1 MSIETCEF
9 CGNRQGN
16 RNKHRHQ
23 HSCSKNPKSSKFLNR
38 VIFLIQNLVELT
50 KNDNSD
56 VRTNDVMLEI
66 ITNDHLKFLK
76 RVEYDQ
82 FFKTAL
88 IQILERREQRESFFD
103 KAIKDGISKGYFDK
117 FFNKG
122 KKEIYKP
129 VI

>member
-1 MSIETCEF
+1 
-9 CGNRQGN
+9 
-16 RNKHRHQ
+16 
-23 HSCSKNPKSSKFLNR
+23 
-38 VIFLIQNLVELT
+38 
-50 KNDNSD
+50 
-56 VRTNDVMLEI
+56 MLQKI
-66 ITNDHLKFLK
+66 INDHLNYLK

-103 KAIKDGISKGYFDK
+103 KAIKDGINKGLFDK
-117 FFNKG
+117 FFNKE